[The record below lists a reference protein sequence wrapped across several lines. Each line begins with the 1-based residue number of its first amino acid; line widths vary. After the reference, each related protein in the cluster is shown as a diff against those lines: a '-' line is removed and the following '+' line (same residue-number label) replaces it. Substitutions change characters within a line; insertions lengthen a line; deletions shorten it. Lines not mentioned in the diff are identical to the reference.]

1 MSWYQCSAQCFQS
14 SRVLYMGHLV
24 SEWIMRLNSLDS
36 ETAKQR
42 NSADE
47 GYLVIFLNQ
56 QDSYSWLK
64 LIAGESPEKAI
75 AYNFDFIPDLE
86 SEHETK

>member
-1 MSWYQCSAQCFQS
+1 MDTEIEF
-14 SRVLYMGHLV
+14 
-24 SEWIMRLNSLDS
+24 I
-36 ETAKQR
+36 KKR

-64 LIAGESPEKAI
+64 SIAGDSPEKVI

-86 SEHETK
+86 SENETK